1 MDDKRCIGVDRLLN
15 VVKHQ
20 KHYIL
25 ENKHSTVISKERYV
39 AVYVEKH
46 SIPIKKRRKK
56 EE

>member
-39 AVYVEKH
+39 AVY
-46 SIPIKKRRKK
+46 K
-56 EE
+56 EEEK

>member
-1 MDDKRCIGVDRLLN
+1 

-39 AVYVEKH
+39 AVY
-46 SIPIKKRRKK
+46 K
-56 EE
+56 EEEK